1 MNGTFLNII
10 VIILETAGLSISF
23 KDRRFRILYYY
34 TQLSNIV
41 TFFSCF
47 LYILVPDV
55 PAVSAVRYLST
66 CMLVMTFL
74 ITLCVLVPMGGGFR
88 TLMLESS
95 GLYHHTL
102 CPLISVFSYLVY
114 EQHSDLL
121 ALPVILTVVY
131 GLTMLLLNF
140 QKVVD
145 GPYPFFRVWR
155 QSRTVS
161 VLWTA
166 ALTVII
172 TAVSYSVI
180 LAASLF

>member
-1 MNGTFLNII
+1 MNGTVLNII
-10 VIILETAGLSISF
+10 VIILDAAGLSISF

-41 TFFSCF
+41 TFLSCI
-47 LYILVPDV
+47 LYILAPGV
-55 PAVSAVRYLST
+55 PAVTAVRYLST

-74 ITLCVLVPMGGGFR
+74 ITVCVLVPMGGGFR

-102 CPLISVFSYLVY
+102 CPLISVFSYLMY
-114 EQHSDLL
+114 EPHSGML

-131 GLTMLLLNF
+131 GLSMLLLNCLR
-140 QKVVD
+140 VVD
-145 GPYPFFRVWR
+145 GPYPFFRVYR
-155 QSRTVS
+155 QSAAAS
-161 VLWTA
+161 VLWTI

-172 TAVSYSVI
+172 TVI
-180 LAASLF
+180 SCGVMLAASLF